1 MSLKMKIIPRFY
13 ARDLRSHPILTVPEG
28 MYFVLGDNRPRS
40 DDSRYFGF
48 VKQESVEGVLTF
60 RYYPLDKIGFP

>member
-1 MSLKMKIIPRFY
+1 TQS
-13 ARDLRSHPILTVPEG
+13 LTVPEG

-48 VKQESVEGVLTF
+48 VKQASVEGVLTF